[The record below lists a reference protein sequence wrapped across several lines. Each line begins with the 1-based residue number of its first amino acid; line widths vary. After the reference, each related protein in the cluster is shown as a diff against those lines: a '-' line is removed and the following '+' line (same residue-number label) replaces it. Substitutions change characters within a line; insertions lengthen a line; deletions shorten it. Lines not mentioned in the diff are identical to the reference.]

1 MEGKDQRRRE
11 INQEFGFSIYA
22 NLVPHKQHDHEKSE
36 NETDDG
42 DVLDVADFDLV
53 SYLLADTWPGNSL
66 YGEDDAEN
74 SNTKED
80 WEDSNRCVVSPSVNP
95 VKGIE
100 CDTLKDAHG

>member
-1 MEGKDQRRRE
+1 LEGKDQRRRE
-11 INQEFGFSIYA
+11 INQKFGLSIDA

-66 YGEDDAEN
+66 DGKDDAEN

-80 WEDSNRCVVSPSVNP
+80 
-95 VKGIE
+95 
-100 CDTLKDAHG
+100 